1 MILKHLSIQ
10 NFLSIKNIELDLSN
24 RGLMLLQGRNLD
36 NDSLNN
42 NGAGKSSIIEA
53 LIYVLYGRTI
63 RGLKGDTVVHKIP
76 GKNMK
81 ICLELVDD
89 NKDTY
94 QIVRHRLHSVN
105 KNKSLLFKNGKDI
118 TPLSE
123 SEFNDH
129 IVNLVQADF
138 LTFTSS
144 VLYSAESFKF
154 TSATDAEIKKTFDI
168 MLGLDVYQ
176 QCWEVTKSRLRT
188 VEYELSHIQ
197 AEIDNRNVK
206 ISVLG
211 RQIQDTLQDKVKYD
225 ASIKAK
231 EEDLNTQI
239 NTLYTKLGH
248 KQEELIEFKKQLGC
262 LQTQKTALEEQFKDK
277 LEALKDAD
285 EVKVSLQ
292 DIQDDILN
300 KEGSITFYE
309 KSIAHDKE
317 CIEDHQKAIEQCNQ
331 KIEKLLKEK
340 ETLSQKPGQPCPTC
354 GRPMTELGLKSAKKR
369 YDELVQ
375 EQQEQIVVLQ
385 TRITQHTKAIIT
397 CQQGVELNRKA
408 LVELKEIFAEFQNQ
422 LPKVNSLIA
431 ERSTYQEK
439 VSALQTQIVS
449 TEASIRIETE
459 DIKHTL
465 NLMKKYQK
473 DLLDLE
479 RNNPYD
485 AILDKYQEELL
496 QYQYQVKQ
504 LSVSQ
509 DTKKGEK
516 DCLVFWQQAYS
527 NQGIKSFILDDIT
540 PCLNRQ
546 VNKYLSK
553 LTSGHIEVKFNTQST
568 LKSGELREKFS
579 IEIFN
584 KDGGSDYLSNSSG
597 ERKRIDLAVNL
608 ALQDLLASR
617 SNKRMN
623 VAIFDEA
630 FDALDQVGIESVVN
644 LLHDLAAEKSTIIVI
659 SHNEHLKAYFTNT
672 LTVVKQN
679 GFSMLDDS
687 TGTIMN
693 S

>member
-63 RGLKGDTVVHKIP
+63 RGLKGDAVVHKIP

-94 QIVRHRLHSVN
+94 QIVRHRLHSVS

-197 AEIDNRNVK
+197 AEIDNRKVK
-206 ISVLG
+206 ISVLDK
-211 RQIQDTLQDKVKYD
+211 QIQDTQQDKIKYD

-231 EEDLNTQI
+231 EDDLNTQI
-239 NTLYTKLGH
+239 TDLSTQLRH
-248 KQEELIEFKKQLGC
+248 KQEELIELKKQLGC
-262 LQTQKTALEEQFKDK
+262 LQTQKADVEEQFKDK

-300 KEGSITFYE
+300 KEGSIAFYE

-317 CIEDHQKAIEQCNQ
+317 CIEDHQKAIERCNQ

-385 TRITQHTKAIIT
+385 TRINQHNKAIIT
-397 CQQGVELNRKA
+397 CQQGIELNQKA
-408 LVELKEIFAEFQNQ
+408 LAELKDILLEFQDQ

-431 ERSTYQEK
+431 ERTTYQEK
-439 VSALQTQIVS
+439 VSTLQTQVVS
-449 TEASIRIETE
+449 TEANIRIKTE

-496 QYQYQVKQ
+496 QYQDQVKQ

-509 DTKKGEK
+509 ETKKGEK

-540 PCLNRQ
+540 PFLNRQ

-568 LKSGELREKFS
+568 LKSGESREKFS

-584 KDGGSDYLSNSSG
+584 KDGGSDYSSNSSG

-659 SHNEHLKAYFTNT
+659 SHNEHLKSYFTNT

-687 TGTIMN
+687 TGTIIN